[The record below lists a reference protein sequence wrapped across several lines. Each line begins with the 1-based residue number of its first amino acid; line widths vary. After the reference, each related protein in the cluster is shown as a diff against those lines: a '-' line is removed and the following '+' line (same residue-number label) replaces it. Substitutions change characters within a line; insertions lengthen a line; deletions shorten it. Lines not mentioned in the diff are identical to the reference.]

1 MPTRGEY
8 TRKRCN
14 RLTGGDGEK
23 ALQASRGES
32 RPMQAAFVFV
42 TSIITTSCH
51 WILVGM
57 FSLVLVV
64 TPFSLAAPKA
74 PASTMK
80 IVANLLSGKIEVT
93 VDSSATVG
101 DVMRLL

>member
-1 MPTRGEY
+1 
-8 TRKRCN
+8 
-14 RLTGGDGEK
+14 
-23 ALQASRGES
+23 
-32 RPMQAAFVFV
+32 
-42 TSIITTSCH
+42 
-51 WILVGM
+51 M